1 MALPAHLTLGANARE
16 LTLTFPKRW
25 LSSHPLTRLDLED
38 ERRVWRT
45 LGFNLVLGE
54 SA

>member
-1 MALPAHLTLGANARE
+1 MALPANLTLSATASE

-25 LSSHPLTRLDLED
+25 LGSHPLTRLDLED

-45 LGFNLVLGE
+45 LGFNLALGE
-54 SA
+54 AA